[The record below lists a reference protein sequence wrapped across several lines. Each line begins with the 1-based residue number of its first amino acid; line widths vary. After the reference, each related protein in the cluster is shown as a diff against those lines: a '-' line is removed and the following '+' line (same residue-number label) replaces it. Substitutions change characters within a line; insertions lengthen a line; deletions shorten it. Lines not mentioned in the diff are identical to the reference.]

1 MCHPEA
7 RRRRATSQT
16 QAKYF
21 FARAYIDERSL
32 AVYAFH
38 EDRKT
43 LNSMNALIACGGT
56 GGHLFPGLAVAE
68 VLRERGH
75 EVLLFVSEKDVDALA
90 LKEHPEI
97 PFEKLPT
104 IGLPSPF
111 SPAILGFVRRFNESF
126 RRCRSIYQRFDPQ
139 VVLGMGGFTSTA
151 PVLAGKMRG
160 VPTFIHES
168 NAIPGKANK
177 MTARLVRAVLLGFKE
192 CAPFFPKV
200 KTEVTGTP
208 IRTELQ
214 RLDRK
219 SAREKLGLSAD
230 IATLLVMG
238 GSQGASGI
246 NQAMIKSLPTLDGAT
261 LQVIHLTGTR
271 DEKLVAD
278 NYRRA
283 KLPAFVAAFHHRM
296 EELYSAADFAVARSG
311 AASLAELAAF
321 ALPAVLIPFPYA
333 AEDHQTRNAEIF
345 TRADAAVILKESEIA
360 GDSLGRKIRELIEDA
375 DKLRRMSENSA
386 QLAPK
391 NAAALVVETMERY
404 TQPNHDARL

>member
-1 MCHPEA
+1 
-7 RRRRATSQT
+7 
-16 QAKYF
+16 
-21 FARAYIDERSL
+21 
-32 AVYAFH
+32 
-38 EDRKT
+38 
-43 LNSMNALIACGGT
+43 MNAIIACGGT

-177 MTARLVRAVLLGFKE
+177 LTARMVRAVLLGFKE
-192 CAPFFPKV
+192 CAAFFPNAR
-200 KTEVTGTP
+200 TEVTGTP
-208 IRTELQ
+208 IRKEL
-214 RLDRK
+214 RPVDR
-219 SAREKLGLSAD
+219 SAARQKLGLRED
-230 IATLLVMG
+230 LTTLLVMG

-246 NQAMIKSLPTLDGAT
+246 NQAVIKSLPALHD
-261 LQVIHLTGTR
+261 LPIQIIHLSGTR
-271 DEKLVAD
+271 DERLVAD
-278 NYRRA
+278 NYQRE
-283 KLPAFVAAFHHRM
+283 KIPAYVAAFHHAM
-296 EELYSAADFAVARSG
+296 EELYSAADFAIARSG
-311 AASLAELAAF
+311 AASLAELATCS
-321 ALPAVLIPFPYA
+321 LPSILIPFPYA
-333 AEDHQTRNAEIF
+333 AEDHQTKNAEIF
-345 TRADAAVILKESEIA
+345 VNA
-360 GDSLGRKIRELIEDA
+360 G
-375 DKLRRMSENSA
+375 
-386 QLAPK
+386 
-391 NAAALVVETMERY
+391 AAL
-404 TQPNHDARL
+404 LLK